1 MSTGTSLHF
10 LPFIQPKIMV
20 DWRLCQRSYGKR
32 QDTPTSLLQG
42 ENRDSLPVTLAFTP
56 TINLDLP
63 VKLTCIS
70 VNPIL
75 NMNIHFCL
83 KQWSLANL
91 KSINILHW
99 KHWIWNKHN
108 SINYKNAFRLLWCL
122 QTVRGRQ
129 STRGENMQTMVW
141 NPEPSHC
148 EATRLITESSY
159 LL

>member
-1 MSTGTSLHF
+1 
-10 LPFIQPKIMV
+10 MV

-32 QDTPTSLLQG
+32 QDTPTSLSQG
-42 ENRDSLPVTLAFTP
+42 KNRDSLPVTLAFTP

-63 VKLTCIS
+63 VKLTCSS

-99 KHWIWNKHN
+99 KHGIRNKHN
-108 SINYKNAFRLLWCL
+108 SINYKNLGSYGVFRPWEEDIVPGEGRCKWWFETQNLLAVRRHSQSQSHHTCYKAFII
-122 QTVRGRQ
+122 
-129 STRGENMQTMVW
+129 
-141 NPEPSHC
+141 
-148 EATRLITESSY
+148 IT
-159 LL
+159 